1 MGFPQWIP
9 LNFLIHPT
17 QNDLQSEWDPRQDED
32 ISDWKEKVD
41 MDDEMRR
48 QIALFRYGL
57 IAPLLQ
63 QSPRGAQKAMLEAAA
78 KQTYTL
84 PNGEVRRFSER
95 TLERY
100 LASYRQDGLEALYP
114 EQRADQDRPR
124 VLPQSVIERAI
135 ALRKEQPLRTVEQLI
150 VMLETEGLAP
160 EGFVRRSTLAAHLRK
175 AGAERAK
182 TLRKQRTWQR
192 YTANEVHEIWQCDVC
207 DSLRIPDPASSGKM
221 RVARLVAVLDDKSRY
236 ICYAFFS
243 FRENLP
249 ALEHALKKA
258 IISHGTP
265 RVFYCDNAKIF
276 QSTQLSEVAARLGF
290 EIRHSRPFLPQGR
303 GKLEKFFGYME
314 RSFRPEAEL
323 CVQRG
328 TIANL
333 DDLNHYF
340 SAWLEKMY
348 HQRVHSTLKKRPVV
362 AMESHGPLRFV
373 DPVVLE
379 DAFQWTYTA
388 KVDKTAC
395 IRVQGNTYE
404 VEPILVG
411 QTVSLRYDPYN
422 LAHIQ
427 VWWDG
432 KQYADAVPLKLRR
445 HTDKRVTQADAKTE
459 GPTVKPGISF
469 LETISTHREQE
480 RKEKLGRT
488 SFVRTTKEGEWT

>member
-1 MGFPQWIP
+1 MGLIQWIP
-9 LNFLIHPT
+9 RNSSVYPT
-17 QNDLQSEWDPRQDED
+17 QNDLQSGWDPRQDEG
-32 ISDWKEKVD
+32 ISDWKEKID
-41 MDDEMRR
+41 MDENLRR

-63 QSPRGAQKAMLEAAA
+63 QTQRGAQKAMLEAVA
-78 KQTYTL
+78 KQVYTL
-84 PNGEVRRFSER
+84 PSGKMQRFSQR
-95 TLERY
+95 SLERY
-100 LASYRQDGLEALYP
+100 LASYRKGGLDALFP
-114 EQRADQDRPR
+114 EPRADRNHPR
-124 VLPQSVIERAI
+124 VLPQAVIERAI

-160 EGFVRRSTLAAHLRK
+160 EGFIRRSTLSAHLKK
-175 AGAERAK
+175 AGVRRAK

-192 YTANEVHEIWQCDVC
+192 YTAGEVHEIWQCDVC
-207 DSLRIPDPASSGKM
+207 DSLRIPDPDTHGQM

-236 ICYAFFS
+236 VCQAAFS

-249 ALEHALKKA
+249 ALENALKKA
-258 IISHGTP
+258 IVSHGTP

-290 EIRHSRPFLPQGR
+290 EIRHSRPYMPQGR

-328 TIANL
+328 TIQNL
-333 DDLNHYF
+333 DDLNRYF
-340 SAWLEKMY
+340 TAWLEKMY
-348 HQRVHSTLKKRPVV
+348 HERVHSTLKKRPIVV
-362 AMESHGPLRFV
+362 MESHGPLRMV

-379 DAFQWTYTA
+379 DAFRWTYFA

-404 VEPILVG
+404 VEPILVS
-411 QTVSLRYDPYN
+411 QTVTLRYDPCN
-422 LAHIQ
+422 LARIQ
-427 VWWDG
+427 IWRED

-445 HTDKRVTQADAKTE
+445 HTDKRVTQAEVKPDE
-459 GPTVKPGISF
+459 PTVEPGISF
-469 LETISTHREQE
+469 LETISTQREQT
-480 RKEKLGRT
+480 RKEQLGRT
-488 SFVRTTKEGEWT
+488 SFVRTVKAGEST

>member
-1 MGFPQWIP
+1 MGSPPRIP
-9 LNFLIHPT
+9 RNSRIYPT
-17 QNDLQSEWDPRQDED
+17 QNDLQSEWDPRQDES

-41 MDDEMRR
+41 MDEDLRR

-63 QSPRGAQKAMLEAAA
+63 QPQRGAQKTILEATA

-84 PNGEVRRFSER
+84 PDGEVRRFSER

-100 LASYRQDGLEALYP
+100 LANYRKDGLDALFP
-114 EQRADQDRPR
+114 ENRADRSRPR

-160 EGFVRRSTLAAHLRK
+160 EGFIRRSTLSAHLKK
-175 AGAERAK
+175 AGVERAK

-207 DSLRIPDPASSGKM
+207 DSLRVPDPESHGKM

-265 RVFYCDNAKIF
+265 RIFYCDNAKIF
-276 QSTQLSEVAARLGF
+276 QSAQLSEVAARLGF
-290 EIRHSRPFLPQGR
+290 EIRHSRPYLPQGR
-303 GKLEKFFGYME
+303 GKLEKYFGYME

-328 TIANL
+328 TIQNL
-333 DDLNHYF
+333 DDLNRYF
-340 SAWLEKMY
+340 AAWLEKMY
-348 HQRVHSTLKKRPVV
+348 HQRVHSTLKKRPAVV
-362 AMESHGPLRFV
+362 MESHGPLRLV

-379 DAFQWTYTA
+379 DAFQWTYSA

-411 QTVSLRYDPYN
+411 QTVSVRYDPYN
-422 LAHIQ
+422 LARIQ
-427 VWWDG
+427 VWWEG

-445 HTDKRVTQADAKTE
+445 HTDKRVAQADVKMDEPATE
-459 GPTVKPGISF
+459 PGVSF
-469 LETISTHREQE
+469 LETISTRSEQE

-488 SFVRTTKEGEWT
+488 SFTRAAKAGERT